1 MLAAVLMTES
11 AHFNLWQQAQ
21 TVGVMFSVL
30 LVTYILMMASG
41 HINKLIGSSG
51 ASVVSRVMGLVLSSV
66 AAANTL
72 SGIRLYFNL

>member
-1 MLAAVLMTES
+1 
-11 AHFNLWQQAQ
+11 
-21 TVGVMFSVL
+21 MFSVL